1 MGRKIG
7 KQNVYLEHLKG
18 ILSLVEKHG
27 KSMDFGRMFF
37 LKNPKVLLNYQ
48 PLLHPLFGA
57 MRQIILLIS
66 KLHVF
71 LHAD

>member
-1 MGRKIG
+1 MVRKIG

-27 KSMDFGRMFF
+27 KSMEFWADVLFE
-37 LKNPKVLLNYQ
+37 KPKSAYQ
-48 PLLHPLFGA
+48 LPSLLHPLFGA

-71 LHAD
+71 LHVD